1 MREPKG
7 WQAVSD
13 EMAGERQRAALHRTG
28 RQVVASNNPQA
39 MEAEEAT
46 PGE

>member
-13 EMAGERQRAALHRTG
+13 EVAGERLRAALHRTG
-28 RQVVASNNPQA
+28 REVA
-39 MEAEEAT
+39 AT
-46 PGE
+46 PTVDSKEAVEP